1 MLKLVCAVWLN
12 KLRAIVNEWK
22 VYKKLRTRNI
32 ITMWWSVR
40 LDSFVDVAV
49 GWMRV
54 CVCVY
59 SFFPLLSCFLASL
72 VFVFHSV
79 WIQFIPFWL
88 SSNRARNSHCY
99 AVCMVCYNARFIWLN
114 GIKCKTHKWIP
125 SVDLWALLF
134 LSDCA
139 VVVVMPSYWWIEM
152 TKWQILRHIYVWC
165 ATRSLTEVQLF
176 GEVHVSLCRRHR
188 HRCCCDCYCYSRI
201 ATWFIP
207 FYIILYFYGHLFV
220 LVSLRYLIH
229 QTINNF
235 MFWICRHNTRA
246 RTCTDT
252 QSEY

>member
-176 GEVHVSLCRRHR
+176 GEVHVSLSLSLSSSSSSLLLWLLLLFTHCHLI
-188 HRCCCDCYCYSRI
+188 YSI
-201 ATWFIP
+201 LY
-207 FYIILYFYGHLFV
+207 YIIFLWAFIC
-220 LVSLRYLIH
+220 VSFTTLSDPP
-229 QTINNF
+229 N
-235 MFWICRHNTRA
+235 
-246 RTCTDT
+246 DK
-252 QSEY
+252 